1 MGTHFSPLL
10 VLITNEVASRVAVA
24 KKKQKN
30 LNESSILNLSFYSF
44 AVQKP
49 KLKHPKCVNVSPSM
63 SDRPVSRSV
72 MLAGSCTVWSMASSP
87 MAKCPQAKP
96 LEEEMTLSTPSS
108 AKLERASTFLVPFS
122 STWSQLWSMKFEL
135 ELTVNSSI
143 LNNSSP
149 AKKMRPTTT
158 LAVITPSAR
167 RSSTWSSTASGSWL
181 INAPVFKDSSSST
194 LSAEEPDPD
203 SPLFSW
209 KGYPSITAK
218 SPSLSSPFTRPLK
231 SPPPSSSH
239 TTPS

>member
-24 KKKQKN
+24 KKNKKN
-30 LNESSILNLSFYSF
+30 LNKSTILNLSFYSF
-44 AVQKP
+44 AEQKP

-72 MLAGSCTVWSMASSP
+72 MLAGSCTAWSMASSP
-87 MAKCPQAKP
+87 MAKCPQTKP

-122 STWSQLWSMKFEL
+122 STWSQLWSMKYEL

-143 LNNSSP
+143 QNNSSP

-158 LAVITPSAR
+158 LAVTTPSAK
-167 RSSTWSSTASGSWL
+167 RSSTWSSTASGSWP

-194 LSAEEPDPD
+194 LSAEAPDQD

-209 KGYPSITAK
+209 KGYPSITAR
-218 SPSLSSPFTRPLK
+218 SPSLSSPSTRLLK
-231 SPPPSSSH
+231 CPPPSSNL
-239 TTPS
+239 TTPC